1 MNTKAAK
8 YNERCSKSQ
17 DGVKYKNNINLKK
30 DNYIYIFLFVCLI

>member
-17 DGVKYKNNINLKK
+17 DGVKYKNNITLKK

>member
-30 DNYIYIFLFVCLI
+30 TIIYIYFCLFV